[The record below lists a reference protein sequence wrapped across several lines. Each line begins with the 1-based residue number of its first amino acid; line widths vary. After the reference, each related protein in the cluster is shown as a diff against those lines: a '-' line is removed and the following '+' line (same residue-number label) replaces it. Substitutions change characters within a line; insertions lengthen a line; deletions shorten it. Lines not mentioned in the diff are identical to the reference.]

1 MYEDVYDI
9 LCDGE
14 CAKEAQIHVAPGE
27 ELEMEAGLYESARRS
42 RGVCEIAV
50 CHMVLA
56 NSLEALVFL
65 SCPTQMSCVAS
76 VVACAVCAVWIP
88 YSAAHWKPEYH
99 EFLACLRKPW
109 RELGREMR
117 SRSQPMP
124 PQAV

>member
-1 MYEDVYDI
+1 MYEDVYDS

-27 ELEMEAGLYESARRS
+27 ELEMEAGLYESARGS

-65 SCPTQMSCVAS
+65 SCPTQMAS
-76 VVACAVCAVWIP
+76 VVACAVCLVWISH
-88 YSAAHWKPEYH
+88 SAAHWKPEYH
-99 EFLACLRKPW
+99 EFVAF
-109 RELGREMR
+109 
-117 SRSQPMP
+117 
-124 PQAV
+124 